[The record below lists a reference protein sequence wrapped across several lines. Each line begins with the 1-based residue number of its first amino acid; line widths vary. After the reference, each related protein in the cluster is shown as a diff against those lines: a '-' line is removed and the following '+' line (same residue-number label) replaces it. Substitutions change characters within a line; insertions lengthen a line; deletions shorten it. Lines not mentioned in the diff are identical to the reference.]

1 MGRYLLKKVVSWV
14 AMIFLAVNIT
24 YFLANF
30 FLDPKALY
38 IGRRPPIPPEQVAAT
53 LRPLNLDQNVPIFER
68 WWKWLS
74 DILFHWNWG
83 ASPIGTSV
91 NEEIGYR
98 IWVSAQLL
106 LGATIIAIVLGVAL
120 GVFAAS
126 RQYSLKDR
134 ISQGVSV
141 FALNTHIVVASLG
154 VVWLAISINRLA
166 GTRIFYVTGAGDPS
180 ITDVIPRIIDILQH
194 LALPTVSLVIISY
207 ASYYFMQRSLL
218 LDNIGAQ
225 YVLTARA
232 KGLTRSQAIRKHA
245 LRTSLIPVAT
255 SVAFSLPGIFT
266 GAILTETIFVWH
278 GMGEYFLTT
287 LSKNDIHGV
296 VAVAAFGALM
306 TAIGAILAD
315 LIVVFLDP
323 RVRVS

>member
-1 MGRYLLKKVVSWV
+1 MARYLIKKVLGWI

-30 FLDPKALY
+30 FLDPKALF
-38 IGRRPPIPPEQVAAT
+38 IGRKPPVPDEQIMAT
-53 LRPLNLDQNVPIFER
+53 LRPLNLDQSVPLLER
-68 WWKWLS
+68 WWTWLTN
-74 DILFHWNWG
+74 ILLHWDWG
-83 ASPIGTSV
+83 RSPVGTAV
-91 NEEIGYR
+91 TEEIGYR

-106 LGATIIAIVLGVAL
+106 LGATVIAIVLGVGL

-126 RQYSLKDR
+126 RQYSVKDR
-134 ISQGVSV
+134 VSQGFSIL
-141 FALNTHIVVASLG
+141 ALNTHIVVASLA
-154 VVWLAISINRLA
+154 VVWAAITINRSV
-166 GTRIFYVTGAGDPS
+166 GSRIFYVTGSGDPALGGLEGLVD
-180 ITDVIPRIIDILQH
+180 TLQH
-194 LALPTVSLVIISY
+194 LILPTISLVVISY

-232 KGLTRSQAIRKHA
+232 KGLTRSQAIRRHA

-266 GAILTETIFVWH
+266 GAILTESIFVWH
-278 GMGEYFLTT
+278 GMGEYFITT
-287 LSKNDIHGV
+287 LAKNDIHGV

-323 RVRVS
+323 RVRVN

>member
-1 MGRYLLKKVVSWV
+1 MARYLIKKILGWVV
-14 AMIFLAVNIT
+14 MIFLAVNIT

-30 FLDPKALY
+30 FLDPKSLY
-38 IGRRPPIPPEQVAAT
+38 IGRRPPLPPEQIAAT
-53 LRPLNLDQNVPIFER
+53 LRPLNLDQSVPILER
-68 WWKWLS
+68 WWIWISNIFTKWDWGLS
-74 DILFHWNWG
+74 PVG
-83 ASPIGTSV
+83 ASVSS
-91 NEEIGYR
+91 EIGYR

-106 LGATIIAIVLGVAL
+106 LGATIIAIIVGVGL

-126 RQYSLKDR
+126 KQYGARDR
-134 ISQGVSV
+134 ITQAISIL
-141 FALNTHIVVASLG
+141 ALNTHVVVASLL
-154 VVWLAISINRLA
+154 VVWVAITINNKL
-166 GTRIFYVTGAGDPS
+166 GTRVFYVTGAGDPTIS
-180 ITDVIPRIIDILQH
+180 NFGARLLDLGQH
-194 LALPTVSLVIISY
+194 LILPTISLVIISY

-232 KGLTRSQAIRKHA
+232 KGLTRAQAIRRHA

-255 SVAFSLPGIFT
+255 SVAFSLPAIFT

-278 GMGEYFLTT
+278 GMGEYFIQT
-287 LSKNDIHGV
+287 LMKNDIHGV
-296 VAVAAFGALM
+296 VAVAAFGAVM

-323 RVRVS
+323 RVRVN